1 MQVPSSSVG
10 PHNAKKNPTI
20 LTELTDHAAVMIQG
34 DRLIFVLMKTIV
46 HKRPPV
52 AALSLSIQTASC

>member
-20 LTELTDHAAVMIQG
+20 LTESTDHGKNKNKHFLLMRGVMEQ
-34 DRLIFVLMKTIV
+34 LFL
-46 HKRPPV
+46 
-52 AALSLSIQTASC
+52 QTNVDIGWL

>member
-20 LTELTDHAAVMIQG
+20 LTESTDHDLDKEGKKKRVPKKASEKV
-34 DRLIFVLMKTIV
+34 LILF
-46 HKRPPV
+46 
-52 AALSLSIQTASC
+52 